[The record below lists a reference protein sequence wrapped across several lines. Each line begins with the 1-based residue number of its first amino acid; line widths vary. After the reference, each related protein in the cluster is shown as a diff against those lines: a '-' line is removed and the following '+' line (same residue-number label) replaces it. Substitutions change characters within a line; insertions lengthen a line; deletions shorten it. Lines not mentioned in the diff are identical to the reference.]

1 MTGVEFELTFKTD
14 ALKQLDLPVEIRKPN
29 MVLVKR
35 VLASEKV
42 DLEPGTYYV
51 GIKMPAGQESWSEVT
66 VGGDVGYQKIKLGPD
81 PDPVPVD
88 VKTTESAKAE
98 PEAPSVESVPI
109 AESQELQEY
118 FAPAYVEPQIEE
130 LTYLALIIA
139 AVAGALIGGAVT
151 YWVTGGNSKLATG
164 VALVIGGGVAVLLLS
179 KVLRPGYTALQ
190 QRMRE
195 ARLRQFKGNVLTGD
209 IRIDDDWTSLKQN
222 VRATS
227 GLIEIDFEGKNQNQL
242 IQLLQSG
249 EPAVNIVIPA
259 WQERGC
265 LVVLKKQSD
274 ARYSLEVHLKHAEA
288 ELLLRYWEQGRWQLA
303 ANVIDSTAVSAERL
317 LFQKSQHP
325 ISASI
330 GAYAL
335 LRLGALDRLHDWSE
349 NLMNWFE
356 WLPDGAAIRGEHLAR
371 LGEHQQALQ
380 AFCALRERG
389 LPYFSDG
396 LSYAID
402 RLRLYR
408 SLGEK
413 QLDAKD
419 LESCIST
426 LKYLEPFSYFTDFS
440 KPLTTFTGLDP
451 FHPDSKP
458 VTDKLTTFNGLDVS
472 TLEQKH

>member
-14 ALKQLDLPVEIRKPN
+14 VLKHLDLPVEIRKPN

-35 VLASEKV
+35 VLTSEKV
-42 DLEPGTYYV
+42 VLEPGTYYV

-66 VGGDVGYQKIKLGPD
+66 VGDDVGYQKIQLGPD
-81 PDPVPVD
+81 PVEVKPPDPASNTPEFPRTEPAP
-88 VKTTESAKAE
+88 TTG
-98 PEAPSVESVPI
+98 
-109 AESQELQEY
+109 SQELQEY
-118 FAPAYVEPQIEE
+118 FAPAYVEPQVEE
-130 LTYLALIIA
+130 LTYLALIVA

-151 YWVTGGNSKLATG
+151 YWVTEGNSKLAT
-164 VALVIGGGVAVLLLS
+164 VIALVIGGGVAVLLLS

-195 ARLRQFKGNVLTGD
+195 ARLRQFKGNVLTGNCQT
-209 IRIDDDWTSLKQN
+209 DDDWSSIKQN

-227 GLIEIDFEGKNQNQL
+227 DLIEIDFEGRNQNQI

-249 EPAVNIVIPA
+249 EPAVNSVIPA

-274 ARYSLEVHLKHAEA
+274 ARYSLEVHLKHTEA

-303 ANVIDSTAVSAERL
+303 ANVLDSTAVSAERL

-335 LRLGALDRLHDWSE
+335 LRLGALDRLHNWSE

-371 LGEHQQALQ
+371 LGEHEQALQ

-408 SLGEK
+408 GFGEK
-413 QLDAKD
+413 QFDAKD
-419 LESCIST
+419 LESCVST

-451 FHPDSKP
+451 NHPDSKP
-458 VTDKLTTFNGLDVS
+458 VSGKLTTFNGLDVS
-472 TLEQKH
+472 TLEYHS

>member
-1 MTGVEFELTFKTD
+1 MGVQFELTFKTEM
-14 ALKQLDLPVEIRKPN
+14 LKQLDLPVEIRKPN

-35 VLASEKV
+35 VLASEEV

-66 VGGDVGYQKIKLGPD
+66 VGDDGGYQKIKLGPD
-81 PDPVPVD
+81 PVEMPALEPV
-88 VKTTESAKAE
+88 KAKAE
-98 PEAPSVESVPI
+98 SPKVEPAPISES
-109 AESQELQEY
+109 EELQEY
-118 FAPAYVEPQIEE
+118 FAPAYVTAPAEE
-130 LTYLALIIA
+130 LTYLALIVA

-151 YWVTGGNSKLATG
+151 YWVTGGNSKLATTI
-164 VALVIGGGVAVLLLS
+164 ALVVGGGVAVVLLS
-179 KVLRPGYTALQ
+179 KVVRPGYTALQ

-195 ARLRQFKGNVLTGD
+195 ARLRQFKGNVLTGNCKT
-209 IRIDDDWTSLKQN
+209 DDDWSSLKQN
-222 VRATS
+222 VRATRD
-227 GLIEIDFEGKNQNQL
+227 LIEISFDGRNQNQI
-242 IQLLQSG
+242 IQLLQTG
-249 EPAVNIVIPA
+249 GPAVNIVIPA

-265 LVVLKKQSD
+265 LLVLKKQSD
-274 ARYSLEVHLKHAEA
+274 ARYSLEVHLKHPEA
-288 ELLLRYWEQGRWQLA
+288 ELLLRYLEQGRWQLA

-335 LRLGALDRLHDWSE
+335 LRVGALDRLHDWSE
-349 NLMNWFE
+349 NLMKWFE

-371 LGEHQQALQ
+371 LGEHQQALH

-396 LSYAID
+396 LSYAVD
-402 RLRLYR
+402 RLRLYK

-419 LESCIST
+419 LESCVST
-426 LKYLEPFSYFTDFS
+426 LNYLEPFSYFTDFS

-451 FHPDSKP
+451 NHPDAKP
-458 VTDKLTTFNGLDVS
+458 VSGKLTTFNGLDVS